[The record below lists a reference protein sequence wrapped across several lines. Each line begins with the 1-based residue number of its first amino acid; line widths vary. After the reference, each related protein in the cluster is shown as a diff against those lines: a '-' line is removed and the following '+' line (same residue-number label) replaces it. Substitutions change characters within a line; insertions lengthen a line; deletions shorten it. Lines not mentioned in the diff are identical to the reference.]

1 MSILKPPSSG
11 FVTKAMIRMSDRC
24 FWGRETLV
32 GSRQVLSLRGFIDNI
47 LIFFQVSNEEKAKFE
62 KELRTCTPPGQLAKF
77 PQERFYKV
85 RWTRVPR
92 LVESRRVFLKGG
104 MAYVPSREQSSF
116 IIQEFQS
123 NLEDGLLV
131 S

>member
-1 MSILKPPSSG
+1 
-11 FVTKAMIRMSDRC
+11 
-24 FWGRETLV
+24 
-32 GSRQVLSLRGFIDNI
+32 
-47 LIFFQVSNEEKAKFE
+47 LIIYSPVFQVSKEEKAKFE
-62 KELRTCTPPGQLAKF
+62 KELRTCTPPGQLATF

-92 LVESRRVFLKGG
+92 LVESRRVFLRGG

-116 IIQEFQS
+116 IIQEFQN

>member
-1 MSILKPPSSG
+1 
-11 FVTKAMIRMSDRC
+11 MIPKSERC

-32 GSRQVLSLRGFIDNI
+32 GSRQVLSLKVLLRVYSPF
-47 LIFFQVSNEEKAKFE
+47 LQVSSEEKAKLE
-62 KELRTCTPPGQLAKF
+62 KELRACTPGQVTAF

-85 RWTRVPR
+85 HWTRVPR

-116 IIQEFQS
+116 ITQEFQS
-123 NLEDGLLV
+123 NLENGLLV

>member
-1 MSILKPPSSG
+1 MILKSERSS
-11 FVTKAMIRMSDRC
+11 
-24 FWGRETLV
+24 WGREILV
-32 GSRQVLSLRGFIDNI
+32 GSRQVLSSRNLLRAYSV
-47 LIFFQVSNEEKAKFE
+47 FFQVSQEEKA
-62 KELRTCTPPGQLAKF
+62 ELEEQLCACSPAATF

-123 NLEDGLLV
+123 NLEEGLLV